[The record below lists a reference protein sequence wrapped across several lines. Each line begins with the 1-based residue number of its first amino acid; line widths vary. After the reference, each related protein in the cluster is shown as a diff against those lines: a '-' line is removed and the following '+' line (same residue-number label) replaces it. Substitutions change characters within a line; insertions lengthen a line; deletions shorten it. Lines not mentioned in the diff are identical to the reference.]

1 MSNQGYGI
9 CGAKNIYSSRVKLDN
24 WVEDEFGAT
33 VASSVRPKVTY
44 FKTVQMESHCHPSQ
58 WPEPNKLPA
67 NMPTTLE
74 LITKNKEGMPYS
86 LLFGSQNIPLDERF
100 KTVGK
105 KALEDGIKN
114 KFTSL
119 PEGYIENEKLKKIR
133 RDVNLATYMTT
144 ELRAANSHRIEGSDR
159 PLKAIGPVEPL
170 PDWRR
175 NSTISRPLR

>member
-9 CGAKNIYSSRVKLDN
+9 CGAKNIYCSKVKLDN
-24 WVEDEFGAT
+24 WVEDEIGA
-33 VASSVRPKVTY
+33 VIANVDKPKVNY
-44 FKTVQMESHCHPSQ
+44 YQTVQMASHCHPSQ
-58 WPEPNKLPA
+58 WPEANPLPA

-86 LLFGSQNIPLDERF
+86 LLFGSQNIPFNERF

-105 KALEDGIKN
+105 KALEEGIKN

-119 PEGYIENEKLKKIR
+119 PDGYMVNEKLKKVR
-133 RDVNLATYMTT
+133 RDINLATYMTT
-144 ELRAANSHRIEGSDR
+144 ELRAANSHRLEGTDK
-159 PLKAIGPVEPL
+159 PLRAIGPVEPL

-175 NSTISRPLR
+175 SSIISKPLR